1 MASHRNV
8 YKLNDVTE
16 ASQLSRELKPTFL
29 SNYQYRDLG
38 SQALTRKEVN
48 IYTHHISRPSP
59 IGGGTWRVKENIRL
73 GKDKNHV
80 K

>member
-38 SQALTRKEVN
+38 SQALQERKRT
-48 IYTHHISRPSP
+48 YTLITFLGLPLLE
-59 IGGGTWRVKENIRL
+59 GGHGE
-73 GKDKNHV
+73 
-80 K
+80 

>member
-29 SNYQYRDLG
+29 SNYRYREISLKSEKD
-38 SQALTRKEVN
+38 RKETCIMTAEAYKTWNYSFIKYSCSVYN
-48 IYTHHISRPSP
+48 MLIS
-59 IGGGTWRVKENIRL
+59 IRFF
-73 GKDKNHV
+73 
-80 K
+80 